1 MNQRPRFCPQ
11 CGTALSLQPRD
22 GRRRPVCSACGFIY
36 YVNPVPSIAAILFR
50 EGRVCLVKRNIE
62 PGLGLWSLPGGF
74 IEEDET
80 VEDAVVREVEEETGL
95 CCKPLHLVDMH
106 TMISAYYGSIL
117 VLCFLTDVI
126 RGNLKAGGDADDVRF
141 FDLNNI
147 PEIAFDVH
155 LRFLEKHVGHSIP
168 VTSG

>member
-1 MNQRPRFCPQ
+1 ML
-11 CGTALSLQPRD
+11 AILPRD
-22 GRRRPVCSACGFIY
+22 GRRRPVCSACGFVY

-80 VEDAVVREVEEETGL
+80 VEDAVLREVEEETGL
-95 CCKPLHLVDMH
+95 LCKPQKLVDMR

-117 VLCFLTDVI
+117 VLCFLAEVVN
-126 RGNLKAGGDADDVRF
+126 GELEAGGDADEVRF
-141 FDLNNI
+141 FDLNDI

-155 LRFLEKHVGHSIP
+155 LRFLEKYVGHIIP
-168 VTSG
+168 VKSG